1 MIDIFRLIIP
11 EFNLIELVLNRIA
24 ILQTVVLLIISLHG
38 KFMI

>member
-1 MIDIFRLIIP
+1 MIDIFRRIIP

-38 KFMI
+38 IFII